1 MTFGPIVVVKS
12 MSFSEVLAE
21 LPSLTVAQRQQL
33 VSQVFTLDSP
43 DLSAEDAA
51 LIERRLQEHR
61 ANPGSAVTMDEM
73 KTSLRNVWS
82 K

>member
-1 MTFGPIVVVKS
+1 

-33 VSQVFTLDSP
+33 VRQVFTLDPP
-43 DLSAEDAA
+43 DLSSQDES

-61 ANPGSAVTMDEM
+61 TNPESAVTMDEM
-73 KTSLRNVWS
+73 KTRLRNVWS